1 MKDIAKDWAQCGVWR
16 IKAGETNKFMML
28 VDPLADKTD
37 FVQVIEI
44 FDVGGETPPNAH
56 RAATETFVVL
66 SGIGIATNADGEI
79 PLRPGSTLIVR
90 PGGMHAVR
98 NTGSSRLYCLT
109 TMAPD
114 EDFAQL
120 IQSGVPD
127 QLDTEDLTALGWA

>member
-1 MKDIAKDWAQCGVWR
+1 MKDIARDWPHAGVWR
-16 IKAGETNKFMML
+16 IKAEETNKFMLL
-28 VDPLADKTD
+28 VNPLSDHTE

-66 SGIGIATNADGEI
+66 SGTGVAITADGEI

-90 PGGMHAVR
+90 PGGTHAVR
-98 NTGSSRLYCLT
+98 NTGKSRLYCLT

-114 EDFAQL
+114 EDFAAL

-127 QLDTEDLTALGWA
+127 QLDAEDLTALGW